1 MSGAEVLADLEK
13 AFRAAGLDELEVY
26 LKSGRSRRFEIGPQG
41 RIAGFYRE
49 RGWAVR
55 AGSRRAS
62 LFAAGTGLPVAAGP
76 WPRADGAGL
85 RLPSPGAVPAWTAPP
100 GLDAPL
106 VVESEA
112 IGLLE
117 AIERELGRELAGA
130 RLLRAVLEDGSSESE
145 LASSRGVEGS
155 VRARSAALSLE
166 VAGPG
171 AAPARASYLLA
182 RRSAGD
188 FNPRSLARR
197 IADRLTVCGQAGEV
211 GRDRGE
217 MLLAPPVAIALVRA
231 LLPLW
236 VGRGAAAAVAALR
249 DRRGRIGGRALTV
262 IDDGRLPKGLFSAPI
277 DGEGVATREVAIVE
291 EGTFRRPLLS
301 WREAAAGESAAG
313 CVRRPSWRD
322 LPAPG
327 PTHLFLR
334 PDPAASVADLLA
346 SVARGFYLL
355 EPLGPARV
363 ELAEDRFSLPVC
375 GFVVRRGRASA
386 ALANARLCGGVRA
399 LLQGVQA
406 TARDLEFRA
415 SDGMIGAPSTLV
427 AGLELRPAG

>member
-1 MSGAEVLADLEK
+1 MTAVEALAALEK
-13 AFRAAGLDELEVY
+13 VFRSSGLDELEVY

-41 RIAGFYRE
+41 RIAGSHRE

-62 LFAAGTGLPVAAGP
+62 LFATGTGVPEAAGP

-85 RLPSPGAVPAWTAPP
+85 RLPSPGPVPPWTAPP

-106 VVESEA
+106 AVESEA

-130 RLLRAVLEDGSSESE
+130 RLLRAVLEDGSSASE

-155 VRARSAALSLE
+155 VRARSAALALE

-182 RRSAGD
+182 RRSAGE
-188 FNPRSLARR
+188 FHPRTLARR
-197 IADRLTVCGQAGEV
+197 IADRLTVCGQDGEV

-217 MLLAPPVAIALVRA
+217 MLLAPPVATALVRA
-231 LLPLW
+231 LAPLW

-262 IDDGRLPKGLFSAPI
+262 IDDGRLAAGLFSAPI

-301 WREAAAGESAAG
+301 WREAAAGEVAAG
-313 CVRRPSWRD
+313 CCRRPSWRD

-327 PTHLFLR
+327 PTHLYLR
-334 PDPAASVADLLA
+334 PDPAVRAADLLG
-346 SVARGFYLL
+346 SIARGFYLL

-363 ELAEDRFSLPVC
+363 ELARDRFSLPVC
-375 GFVVRRGRASA
+375 GFVLRRGEAAGTLAS
-386 ALANARLCGGVRA
+386 ARLCGGLRA
-399 LLQGVQA
+399 LLNGVQA
-406 TARDLEFRA
+406 TARDLEFQA
-415 SDGMIGAPSTLV
+415 SDGLVGAPSTLV
-427 AGLELRPAG
+427 AGLELRPPE